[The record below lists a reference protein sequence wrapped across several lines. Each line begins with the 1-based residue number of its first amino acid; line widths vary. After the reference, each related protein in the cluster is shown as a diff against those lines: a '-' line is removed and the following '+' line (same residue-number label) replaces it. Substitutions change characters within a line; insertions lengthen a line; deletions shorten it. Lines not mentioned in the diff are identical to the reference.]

1 MSLLET
7 IKLLMPRSLLRCSF
21 VQRRLAVP
29 RTRRGCQAVAI
40 ESLEDRTLLAT
51 SLSVLNGIDGF
62 RLDGAAP
69 NDGAGRDVDSIGDFN
84 GDGFDDI
91 AVAAPYSNALGRTDA
106 GRVYV
111 VYGKASGIPSSRNLS
126 SIAGSLGFRIDGAN
140 ANDFTGM
147 VVSAAGDIN
156 GDGLDDLLIGA
167 PYADISGKTDAGASY
182 VIYGRTSGNSNI
194 DLRYLSSSRGMRIAG
209 LDAED
214 QAGIPASA
222 GDINGDG
229 LADIV
234 VGAPGG
240 DRSSLVTHANTG
252 EVFVLFGSPI
262 GLANGNSLSGLDG
275 SNGFRMVGEDSGDR
289 VGHSVTVGP
298 SGDINGDGFDDLI
311 VGSIYADNQ
320 AGRAYVVFGS
330 GENFPSTIDLAD
342 LNGSNGFEIVG
353 EFTGDIAGV
362 PVGPAGDVNGDGF
375 DDLLIGAG
383 YYNNKVGRSYIVFGK
398 SQWSAASLDLF
409 WMVDSEGIWFDGE
422 SVFSMAG
429 GINAAGDVNGDGYD
443 DLMIGAPGFNGAAG
457 AAYVVFGSNTLGG
470 VFRLA
475 DLTSSTGF
483 RLDGID
489 AGDQAGFFLSS
500 AGDFNG
506 DGYDDL
512 VIGARLADADGMT
525 DAGEA
530 YVIYGGDFTGE
541 VDNAGTTGD
550 DLITG
555 STADE
560 TLIGGRGDDTIISGG
575 GRDVLRGGEGDDV
588 FEITSEYFDRVSGGT
603 GTDTL
608 RVIGTD
614 EAMTLWDFPFNRFQG
629 IEAIDLSAEGAQN
642 FSTTYQ
648 NVLRVSDESNTLVVH
663 GTADDTISLLIGWEI
678 TGSQTLN
685 SQPYHVL
692 TIGEASLIVDADIG
706 IGVLIWPQATEHRLQ
721 QVSDSVQ
728 LMSDGEIE
736 FSFPVGTGLSLN
748 VLGSAGD
755 DVFVVDLSGGNF
767 VETVDLQWIGFD
779 NETTDGDRIEFVGHE
794 SSVVEIY
801 PVEGD
806 GGTVW
811 FDGRAVNFY
820 GTEQLVDE
828 FVVDHRAVYWP
839 SDSDPFGADDDYISL
854 EDNGQA
860 NDNVSSIVP
869 GLGAFSIDFVS
880 PAVSLTLSTSDGDDW
895 INLKAVDAGFGAVI
909 DVLAGRGADHVTVEA
924 DNLESYV
931 WGGAGNDLLTGNA
944 GSDVL
949 VGDEGDDTLLGGGGS
964 DELFGGADQD
974 KLNGQGGD
982 DVLVGNDGDDTLN
995 GGSGSDWLS
1004 GDDGNDLV
1012 QGQGSS
1018 GDQLSGGPG
1027 DDTLD
1032 GGSGYDHVFET
1043 ADVDFT
1049 ATDSSLTGLGTDT
1062 LVNIQLV
1069 QLFGGSSAYTI
1080 DASAFS
1086 GRAFLNGL
1094 GGHDTLTG
1102 GPGFDRLF
1110 GGSGRDL
1117 ITGGDADDVL
1127 RGQGGNNDTLIGGAG
1142 DDKLNGGI
1150 GHDSLVGGAGNDQ
1163 LTGESGDDSLDG
1175 GEGTDRLLERANVDM
1190 TLTDESLT
1198 GGMGTDGL
1206 TSIETAYLKG
1216 GNGDNRLE
1224 AGAFSGDVTLI
1235 GVGGND
1241 TLMGGSGHDLLNGRA
1256 GNDSL
1261 LGGDGDD
1268 TLKGLRDNDTLN
1280 GGTGNDWL
1288 DGGTQ
1293 HDALSGWTGDD
1304 SLFGR
1309 SGDDILVGGEGHDS
1323 LYGATGNDI
1332 LQGDDGKSDT
1342 DHARDDDRLDAG
1354 DGTDTVRGGGGSD
1367 TMLDDIDEVDESF
1380 TYWAEWVDAV

>member
-1 MSLLET
+1 MSLLRT
-7 IKLLMPRSLLRCSF
+7 IKLLMPKSLLKCS
-21 VQRRLAVP
+21 VVPRRLAAACG
-29 RTRRGCQAVAI
+29 RRVCQAAGI

-51 SLSVLNGIDGF
+51 SLSVLNGSDGF

-69 NDGAGRDVDSIGDFN
+69 DDKAGRDVDSIGDFN

-111 VYGKASGIPSSRNLS
+111 IYGKASGIPSSRNLS

-140 ANDFTGM
+140 ADDLTGL

-167 PYADISGKTDAGASY
+167 PYADVSGKTDSGATY

-194 DLRYLSSSRGMRIAG
+194 DLRNLSSSRGMRIAG
-209 LDAED
+209 LDTED
-214 QAGIPASA
+214 QAGIPSSA

-234 VGAPGG
+234 IGAPGG

-252 EVFVLFGSPI
+252 EVFVLFGSRT

-289 VGHSVTVGP
+289 VGHSVTVVP
-298 SGDINGDGFDDLI
+298 SGDINGDGFDDLV
-311 VGSIYADNQ
+311 VGSIYADSQ
-320 AGRAYVVFGS
+320 TGKAYVVFGS
-330 GENFPSTIDLAD
+330 GQNFPPTIDLAN

-353 EFTGDIAGV
+353 EFPGDIAGV
-362 PVGPAGDVNGDGF
+362 PVGTVGDLNGDGF

-398 SQWSAASLDLF
+398 PQWSAASLDLF
-409 WMVDSEGIWFDGE
+409 WMVDSEGVWLDGE
-422 SVFSMAG
+422 SAFSIAG
-429 GINAAGDVNGDGYD
+429 AINAAGDVNGDGFD

-457 AAYVVFGSNTLGG
+457 AAYVVFGSSTLGG

-475 DLTSSTGF
+475 DLTTSTGF

-489 AGDQAGFFLSS
+489 AGDQVGFFLNS

-512 VIGARLADADGMT
+512 VIGARLADADGKT

-588 FEITSEYFDRVSGGT
+588 LEITSEYFERVSGGT

-608 RVIGTD
+608 RVIGTG
-614 EAMTLWDFPFNRFQG
+614 EWLNLWDYPHNRIQG
-629 IEAIDLSAEGAQN
+629 IEEIDLGGEGTQFFGATRQD
-642 FSTTYQ
+642 
-648 NVLRVSDESNTLVVH
+648 VLRASDESNTLIVH
-663 GTADDTISLLIGWEI
+663 GTADDAVSIEVGWAI
-678 TGSQTLN
+678 TGSETIN

-692 TIGEASLIVDADIG
+692 TNGEATLKVDAGIG
-706 IGVLIWPQATEHRLQ
+706 IEVWIPPNGSDHQFHQA
-721 QVSDSVQ
+721 SSSVQ
-728 LMSDGEIE
+728 LTSDGEVE
-736 FSFPVGTGLSLN
+736 FEFPLGTELSLSI
-748 VLGSAGD
+748 LGSDADDTFIVDLSNGNPLNTVSLAYNGFANATSAGD
-755 DVFVVDLSGGNF
+755 RLELTGYEGED
-767 VETVDLQWIGFD
+767 I
-779 NETTDGDRIEFVGHE
+779 I
-794 SSVVEIY
+794 IY
-801 PVEGD
+801 PIDAD
-806 GGTVW
+806 GGFIW
-811 FDGRAVNFY
+811 FDGAFVFFH
-820 GTEQLVDE
+820 GTEALTDE
-828 FVVDHRAVYWP
+828 FVIERRMVSWTPDEDLAGTTTNP
-839 SDSDPFGADDDYISL
+839 ITL
-854 EDNGQA
+854 EDSGQPD
-860 NDNVSSIVP
+860 DNVSSITQTP
-869 GLGAFSIDFVS
+869 SGFSIDFVS
-880 PAVSLTLSTSDGDDW
+880 PTELLTLRTSAGDDTITLKAIDNRFDAIIEVIAGDGADRVVVEADDLIARVWGEDGDDTLVGHGGSDTLMGDGGNDT
-895 INLKAVDAGFGAVI
+895 ILGGAGT
-909 DVLAGRGADHVTVEA
+909 DEL
-924 DNLESYV
+924 
-931 WGGAGNDLLTGNA
+931 WGGAGR
-944 GSDVL
+944 
-949 VGDEGDDTLLGGGGS
+949 
-964 DELFGGADQD
+964 D
-974 KLNGQGGD
+974 KLNGQAGD
-982 DVLVGNDGDDTLN
+982 DVLIGGDGDDTLS
-995 GGSGSDWLS
+995 GGGGADLLS
-1004 GDDGNDLV
+1004 GDAGDDWL

-1018 GDQLSGGPG
+1018 LDRLSGGPG
-1027 DDTLD
+1027 NDTLD
-1032 GGSGYDHVFET
+1032 GGSGYDHLFET

-1049 ATDSSLTGLGTDT
+1049 VTDT
-1062 LVNIQLV
+1062 TLVGVGSDTLINIQLAR
-1069 QLFGGSSAYTI
+1069 LFGGSSDNTI

-1150 GHDSLVGGAGNDQ
+1150 GHDSLVGSAGNDQ
-1163 LTGESGDDSLDG
+1163 LTGESGDDTLDG
-1175 GEGTDRLLERANVDM
+1175 GEGADRLLERANVDM

-1198 GGMGTDGL
+1198 GGLGTDGL

-1216 GNGDNRLE
+1216 GNGDNRLD

-1241 TLMGGSGHDLLNGRA
+1241 TLMGGSGRDLVNGRS

-1261 LGGDGDD
+1261 LGGAGDD

-1280 GGTGNDWL
+1280 GGPGNDWL

-1293 HDALSGWTGDD
+1293 NDALSGWTGDD
-1304 SLFGR
+1304 YLFGR

-1323 LYGATGNDI
+1323 LYGATDNDI

-1342 DHARDDDRLDAG
+1342 VHARDDDYLDAG

-1367 TMLDDIDEVDESF
+1367 TMLDEIDEVDESF
-1380 TYWAEWVDAV
+1380 TFWAEWVDAV